1 MPFLQGAGSK
11 GGATGPVE
19 MCIWS
24 PNHELSGGM
33 ILGEDKCQSSSG
45 MEVQTEITTGP
56 VAPLF
61 KPAFFFGTGSSL
73 SGCQFVESPVYYK
86 FYDKGVN
93 HQAIQEEAMSAKR
106 VLTGIQPSG
115 ILHIGNYF
123 GTMRQSLAMQQ
134 EHDCFY
140 FIANYHAMTSMPEPK
155 HLKERTFQV
164 ALDFLACGLDP
175 VKTIFFRQSDVSE
188 VQVLSWILSCLCP
201 LGLLERCHSYKD
213 KLAHGLEA
221 NHGLLA
227 YPVLMAADILL
238 YDSNLV
244 PVGKD
249 QKQHLEV
256 TRDLAIRFNNR
267 YGENLLVVPE
277 PLIQEEVAVVP
288 GLDGQKMSKSYDNT
302 IEIFGEG
309 KAVRGKFMR
318 IVTDSTPLED
328 PKDADH
334 CNVFALYKLMATP
347 EEQQELRERYK
358 AGGMGYGHAKQA
370 LFEKYSEY
378 FKEMRERRKKLLEK
392 PGEVEDILQDGAARA
407 RKIARVTMERVLA
420 AVGL

>member
-1 MPFLQGAGSK
+1 
-11 GGATGPVE
+11 
-19 MCIWS
+19 
-24 PNHELSGGM
+24 
-33 ILGEDKCQSSSG
+33 
-45 MEVQTEITTGP
+45 
-56 VAPLF
+56 
-61 KPAFFFGTGSSL
+61 
-73 SGCQFVESPVYYK
+73 
-86 FYDKGVN
+86 
-93 HQAIQEEAMSAKR
+93 MSAKR

-115 ILHIGNYF
+115 TLHIGNYF

-140 FIANYHAMTSMPEPK
+140 FIANYHAMTSMPEPR
-155 HLKERTFQV
+155 HLKERTYQV

-328 PKDADH
+328 PKDPDH

-370 LFEKYSEY
+370 LFDKYSEY
-378 FKEMRERRKKLLEK
+378 FKDMRERRKKLLEK
-392 PGEVEDILQDGAARA
+392 PGEVEEILQDGAARA